1 MISKKNKHITVK
13 VPENVYKYIMKFA
26 DVYNV
31 SASALCSYFIQNGI
45 VTMDMQEAEHKGFFD
60 YISKYIK
67 QYDLRRK

>member
-13 VPENVYKYIMKFA
+13 VPESVYTYVMKFSKL
-26 DVYNV
+26 YNV
-31 SASALCSYFIQNGI
+31 SASGLCNYIIQNGI
-45 VTMDMQEAEHKGFFD
+45 LELDKQEERHAGFFS